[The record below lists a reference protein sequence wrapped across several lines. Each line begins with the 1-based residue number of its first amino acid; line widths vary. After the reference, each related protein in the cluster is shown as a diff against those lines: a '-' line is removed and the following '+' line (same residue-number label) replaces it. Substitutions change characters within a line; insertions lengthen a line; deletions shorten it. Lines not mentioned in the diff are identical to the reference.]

1 MSALNGCG
9 VNALHMFMPQSSRKS
24 ATKNA
29 RPLLDARINRR
40 QERNLTTCH
49 SHGTPKA
56 PRDRMGKDSVVLAHY
71 HVHQLATTRV
81 GHVSVLWETVEI
93 DIFYL
98 VA

>member
-1 MSALNGCG
+1 
-9 VNALHMFMPQSSRKS
+9 
-24 ATKNA
+24 
-29 RPLLDARINRR
+29 
-40 QERNLTTCH
+40 
-49 SHGTPKA
+49 
-56 PRDRMGKDSVVLAHY
+56 MGKDSVVLAHY